1 MNVAAREFVFLFLKM
16 RDITTCLHADKD
28 GPREK
33 QKPDEARRRLDWSL
47 EFCAPSTLSQEQG

>member
-1 MNVAAREFVFLFLKM
+1 MASREFLFLFLKM
-16 RDITTCLHADKD
+16 RDITTCLHADKN

-33 QKPDEARRRLDWSL
+33 QESDEARRRLDSNL